1 MWRPY
6 FQTWI
11 FLVQYSFKLHQS
23 EKNMTVAIWVC
34 LCVHKQDANNHK
46 TIPKDQSFGR
56 KKEAMELHLKQ
67 GKHTINK
74 WSLWGAKVSSSLT
87 LLCLVV
93 LFEAE
98 SFIIVVHLKPDWP
111 PQAPVDVQQPLE
123 DEHSVFLHTR
133 AATHAETDNNH
144 QRSGSQ
150 GGISCWPPATV
161 ALCQVYVQA
170 QALAAFTGAKPFMT
184 VKLPLGGSRPFILWV
199 QGWSH
204 VWQGKQRRSG
214 IFSLGHVQEGG
225 KILILSRSDSSYAWL
240 TCSMSDVKIKIK

>member
-46 TIPKDQSFGR
+46 TIPKDQSFGI
-56 KKEAMELHLKQ
+56 KKEAVELHLKQ

-74 WSLWGAKVSSSLT
+74 WSLWGAKVSSGLT

-150 GGISCWPPATV
+150 GGDI
-161 ALCQVYVQA
+161 L
-170 QALAAFTGAKPFMT
+170 LAACH
-184 VKLPLGGSRPFILWV
+184 GGSVSGVRAGPGARSIHRGEAFHDGETPIRWEPPFYFKSTGVKSLSDRASRGEVEYFLWV
-199 QGWSH
+199 TYRK
-204 VWQGKQRRSG
+204 VEK
-214 IFSLGHVQEGG
+214 F
-225 KILILSRSDSSYAWL
+225 
-240 TCSMSDVKIKIK
+240 